1 MTTTAAPVL
10 RRHTSPVG
18 IAAVV
23 AGAACLSLGSTLV
36 KKAGM
41 PGVVVAFWRLFFGML
56 IWWCLMLATRT
67 RPLWSRMKR
76 AIPAGIVFGLDLA
89 FFFSAVT
96 RMRVASAEFIGALA
110 PFAVLPLAAIFL
122 KERVRAAAI
131 ACGVLAVGGVAL
143 IVLTAPSSGQNT
155 TIGTLLAFGAVLS
168 WAVYLLLTK
177 KVRATLSTVEFMT
190 VTATVACITVGPL
203 ALASPRFVPE
213 RPAQWG
219 WVLLLAVVTGTVAHG
234 LVVWSQR
241 LVPVSTISTLGL
253 SQPALA
259 AGWAW
264 LILGE
269 SLLGSQLVG
278 MAVVL
283 VALFLF
289 VHVQQGR
296 P

>member
-1 MTTTAAPVL
+1 MTTAAPAV
-10 RRHTSPVG
+10 RHRTSPLG
-18 IAAVV
+18 LAAVV

-36 KKAGM
+36 KKAGL

-56 IWWCLMLATRT
+56 IWWVLMAATRT
-67 RPLWSRMKR
+67 RPRWGRMKR

-122 KERVRAAAI
+122 KERIRPAAV
-131 ACGVLAVGGVAL
+131 ACGVLAVSGVAL
-143 IVLTAPSSGQNT
+143 IVLTAPSTGQNT
-155 TIGTLLAFGAVLS
+155 VVGTLFAFCAVLS
-168 WAVYLLLTK
+168 WATYLLLTK

-190 VTATVACITVGPL
+190 VTATVACVTVGPL
-203 ALASPRFVPE
+203 AVASPAFVPDT
-213 RPAQWG
+213 PSQWG
-219 WVLLLAVVTGTVAHG
+219 WVLALAVMTGTVAHG
-234 LVVWSQR
+234 LVVWSQK

-253 SQPALA
+253 SQPAMA
-259 AGWAW
+259 ATWAW

-269 SLLGSQLVG
+269 SLLAVQVVG

-289 VHVQQGR
+289 VRVQQGGR
-296 P
+296 